1 MLSRAAA
8 SLITVSGNIST
19 NTIWTADNSYLLSGF
34 VYVTDGTTL
43 TIEPGTLIK
52 GDKVTKGSLI
62 IQRGGIL
69 MADGTSA
76 QPIIFTS
83 NEAVGSR
90 APGDWGGIILC
101 GRAPINLAGGEGTVE
116 GGVDATF
123 GGTDAADNSGTLRYL
138 RIEFP
143 GIAFQPN
150 NEINGLT
157 LAGVGTGTT
166 IDYVQVS
173 YSGDDSYEWF
183 GGTVN
188 CKHLFAFAG
197 QDDDFDMDNGY
208 SGHLQFAVSLRDP
221 NLADASGSNGL
232 EDDNDATGSDA
243 TPYTTPVITN
253 VSIFGP
259 QVEAGTVINTNYKRA
274 NHLRRNTRS
283 RVFNSV
289 FAGFPVGV
297 LIDGSSAEANC
308 DANNLKVKNN
318 VYSAMAALTGVA
330 SGSTWDVATWFTAG
344 GNTSFSDNASLGYND
359 PFNLAAP
366 DFTLSNGSVL
376 NSGADFSDAD
386 LNDAFIEQVSYKG
399 AFGATDW
406 TDGWVNHDPQNTAY
420 AVGIAERFVDGGKIS
435 VYPNP
440 LTGTS
445 RVNVELPR
453 SAQLVMQLFDARGT
467 VVQEKRL
474 GQVPAGAHVI
484 ALDATGLNAG
494 LYQLRVVA
502 DGAPAVLPLMVR

>member
-1 MLSRAAA
+1 MLSKALA
-8 SLITVSGNIST
+8 SLITVSGNISA
-19 NTIWTADNSYLLSGF
+19 NTAWTADNSYLLMGF
-34 VYVTDGTTL
+34 VYVTDGATL

-62 IQRGGIL
+62 IQRGGKLI
-69 MADGTSA
+69 ADGTLA
-76 QPIIFTS
+76 QPIVFTS
-83 NEAVGSR
+83 NEAPGNR

-101 GRAPINLAGGEGTVE
+101 GRAPVNLAGGEGTVE

-123 GGTDAADNSGTLRYL
+123 GGTDAADDSGTLRYV

-157 LAGVGTGTT
+157 LASVGAGTT
-166 IDYVQVS
+166 IDHVQVS

-197 QDDDFDMDNGY
+197 LDDDFDMDNGY
-208 SGHLQFAVSLRDP
+208 SGHVQFAVSLRDP

-232 EDDNDATGSDA
+232 EDDNDATGTDA

-259 QVEAGTVINTNYKRA
+259 QVDAGTVINSNYKRA

-289 FAGFPVGV
+289 FAGYPVGV
-297 LIDGSSAEANC
+297 LIDGSNTEANC
-308 DANNLKVKNN
+308 DANTLKVRNS
-318 VYSAMAALTGVA
+318 VYSAMAALTAVA
-330 SGSTWDVATWFTAG
+330 TGSTWDVATWFNAG
-344 GNTSFSDNASLGYND
+344 GNTSYTDNASLGYND
-359 PFNLAAP
+359 PFNLADP

-376 NSGADFSDAD
+376 NSGADFSDGD
-386 LNDAFIEQVSYKG
+386 LADAFIEPVSFRG
-399 AFGATDW
+399 AFGSTDW
-406 TDGWVNHDPQNTAY
+406 TAGWVNNDPQNTPY
-420 AVGIAERFVDGGKIS
+420 AVGIEESFAGSGNIS

-440 LTGTS
+440 LTESS
-445 RVNVELPR
+445 RVKVRLQNGTDLTV
-453 SAQLVMQLFDARGT
+453 QLFDVRGAI
-467 VVQEKRL
+467 VRENHLGRL
-474 GQVPAGAHVI
+474 AAGAYDV
-484 ALDATGLNAG
+484 ALDVTGLNTGFYA
-494 LYQLRVVA
+494 LRVVA
-502 DGAPAVLPLMVR
+502 DGNPAVLPVVVR